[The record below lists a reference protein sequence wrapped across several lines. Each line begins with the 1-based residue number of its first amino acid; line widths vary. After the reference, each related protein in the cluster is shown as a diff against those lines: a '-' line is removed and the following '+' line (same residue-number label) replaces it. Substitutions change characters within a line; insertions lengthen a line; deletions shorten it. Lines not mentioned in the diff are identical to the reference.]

1 MNEAGRSLLQR
12 LWRMFLAGLVAVLP
26 LAITIA
32 VIVWLVRAAES
43 YFGGIARVVL
53 PADWYVPGLGVV
65 LAVGVVLLVGLLLN
79 AWLVS
84 RLVALGERVLE
95 RIPLVKTL
103 YTALRDLLRF
113 FSRAGEGGDL
123 KHVVSVE
130 VQPDVHVIGFVTD
143 DDAGQGLPE
152 LARDDDRLVSVY
164 LPMGYQVGGY
174 TLYLPVSRLRPLDLS
189 IEEAMRVVLTA
200 GVNRPQRDGAP
211 GARDTAR
218 GDDTVA

>member
-1 MNEAGRSLLQR
+1 MNDSGRSLLQR

-26 LAITIA
+26 LAITVA
-32 VIVWLVRAAES
+32 VVVWLVRAAES
-43 YFGGIARVVL
+43 FFGGIARVVL

-65 LAVGVVLLVGLLLN
+65 LAIGVVLLVGLLLN

-84 RLVALGERVLE
+84 SLVALGERLLE

-103 YTALRDLLRF
+103 YTAVRDLLNF
-113 FSRAGEGGDL
+113 FARAGEGEDL
-123 KHVVSVE
+123 KQVVSVE

-152 LARDDDRLVSVY
+152 LARGEDRLVAVY
-164 LPMGYQVGGY
+164 MPMGYQVGGY
-174 TLYLPVSRLRPLDLS
+174 TLYLPASRLRPLDLS

-200 GVNRPQRDGAP
+200 GVNRPR
-211 GARDTAR
+211 R
-218 GDDTVA
+218 GGSKD

>member
-1 MNEAGRSLLQR
+1 MKDPDRSLLQR

-32 VIVWLVRAAES
+32 VVVWLVRAAES
-43 YFGGIARVVL
+43 FFGGIARAVL
-53 PADWYVPGLGVV
+53 PAGWYLPGLGVV
-65 LAVGVVLLVGLLLN
+65 LAIAVVLLVGLLLN

-103 YTALRDLLRF
+103 YSAVRDLLRF
-113 FSRAGEGGDL
+113 FARAGEGEDL

-130 VQPDVHVIGFVTD
+130 LQPDVHVIGFVTD
-143 DDAGQGLPE
+143 DDAGRGLPE
-152 LARDDDRLVSVY
+152 LARDDDRLVAVY

-174 TLYLPVSRLRPLDLS
+174 TLYLPASRLRSLDLP

-200 GVNRPQRDGAP
+200 GVNRPRRAGSKD
-211 GARDTAR
+211 
-218 GDDTVA
+218 